1 MTSFRLDL
9 VERQGQMKRSHRILL
24 ALAAGILLLAAAS
37 RVGAQGLFQP
47 YHSYTIDSTG
57 RPVPVPDP
65 YELDRIIHGVSL
77 GIGDLKTPGDIL
89 IDRTND
95 HLYIVDT
102 GNDRIIEIDDRGQ
115 VVRQIGAQLNLSA
128 PGGLFRDHRDGTLW
142 IADTGN
148 GRILHISL
156 DGHLLQAF
164 GPPQSD
170 VLAEIQSAA
179 PAKVL
184 VDKRGYIYYLEG
196 SGAGIIVMDQQNQFR
211 GFFGT
216 TRAGFSLWW
225 LFVRFL
231 YTDEQVQQ
239 VFLAQPTA
247 HTDMFLADDG
257 FIYSAVSGAP
267 SRQIQKLSPVGVNV
281 FVDKSLEQRL
291 YKNKI
296 FGERRRSWEQPARFV
311 SVTVHNNGT
320 VTAVDQG
327 SGRIY
332 QYDQDRNLLLVF
344 GRRGVGRGEYQ
355 LPSEVDVDSRG
366 RLYILDVARAS
377 VYVLRPTR
385 FAQSLHQASSLQF
398 DGRYDEAAVAWQ
410 QVLGLASNYE
420 LAHSG
425 IGAAYYHAERWQD
438 AMREFAVGR
447 DQLGYSLAFME
458 YRQQQLRGYI
468 GWLVSAIFAVMAS
481 VVAWPVFSRFRLP
494 RARGA
499 GARRRLH
506 LRTHVLGILLRPV
519 ETFES
524 LAEGRSLWPV
534 VILLALAAAARL
546 VSLALIAFH
555 MRATPTVGSLLD
567 WIRLYRPV
575 AVYLLPELRWEDANF
590 YLEILRIVLPWSL
603 WTIANYGISA
613 LFEGSGTFRGVARTT
628 AYCLLPYILFAVPI
642 ALLSHLMTAQERGLY
657 ELLWSL
663 VYLWVLLLLLL
674 EIRTVH
680 DYLVGR
686 TAGVGLVM
694 VFGLLVLSGSILAVG
709 LLSNEVVNFAGEVLY
724 EIFRIVSF

>member
-1 MTSFRLDL
+1 
-9 VERQGQMKRSHRILL
+9 MKRSHRIWA
-24 ALAAGILLLAAAS
+24 ALAAGFLLLAVTS
-37 RVGAQGLFQP
+37 GVGAQGLFQP
-47 YHSYTIDSTG
+47 YDSYTIDSTG
-57 RPVPVPDP
+57 RPVPLPDP
-65 YELDRIIHGVSL
+65 YELDHIIHGVSL

-89 IDRTND
+89 IDRSND

-102 GNDRIIEIDDRGQ
+102 GNHRIVELDDQGQ
-115 VVRQIGAQLNLSA
+115 VVRQFGAELDLKA
-128 PGGLFRDHRDGTLW
+128 PQGLYRDRRDGTLW

-148 GRILHISL
+148 GRVLQVSS
-156 DGHLLQAF
+156 DGNLLQEF
-164 GPPQSD
+164 GPPQSNL
-170 VLAEIQSAA
+170 LAEIQSAA
-179 PAKVL
+179 PNKVL
-184 VDKRGYIYYLEG
+184 VDRRGYVYYLEG
-196 SGAGIIVMDQQNQFR
+196 SGAGMIVMDQQNQFR

-239 VFLAQPTA
+239 VFLAKPTA

-257 FIYSAVSGAP
+257 FIYSAVGGAT
-267 SRQIQKLSPVGVNV
+267 SRQIQKLSPVGSNI
-281 FVDKSLEQRL
+281 FVDKSLEQKL

-311 SVTVHNNGT
+311 SVAVHDNGT
-320 VTAVDQG
+320 VTAVDQN

-366 RLYILDVARAS
+366 RLYILDVARAA

-385 FAQSLHQASSLQF
+385 FAQLLHHASALQF
-398 DGRYDEAAVAWQ
+398 DGRYDEAAAAWQ
-410 QVLGLASNYE
+410 QVLDLASNYE

-425 IGAAYYHAERWQD
+425 IGAAHYHAGRWQD
-438 AMREFAVGR
+438 AMREYSVGR
-447 DQLGYSLAFME
+447 DQLGYSLAFKE
-458 YRQQQLRGYI
+458 YRQGQMRGII
-468 GWLVSAIFAVMAS
+468 GWLVSGAFAAMMG
-481 VVAWPVFSRFRLP
+481 VVVWPALSRFRPP
-494 RARGA
+494 RGRAA
-499 GARRRLH
+499 ATQRRVR
-506 LRTHVLGILLRPV
+506 LRTHMLGVLLRPI
-519 ETFES
+519 ETFER
-524 LAEGRSLWPV
+524 LAQGRSLWPV
-534 VILLALAAAARL
+534 VILLALAAAVRL
-546 VSLALIAFH
+546 ASLALIAFH

-567 WIRLYRPV
+567 WFRLYRPV

-590 YLEILRIVLPWSL
+590 FVEILRIALPWTL
-603 WTIANYGISA
+603 WTIANYGVSA

-628 AYCLLPYILFAVPI
+628 AYCLVPYILFAVPI

-657 ELLWSL
+657 EILWSL

-680 DYLVGR
+680 DYLAGR
-686 TAGVGLVM
+686 TVGVGLVM

-709 LLSNEVVNFAGEVLY
+709 LLSNEVINFAGEVLY
-724 EIFRIVSF
+724 EIVRIASF

>member
-1 MTSFRLDL
+1 
-9 VERQGQMKRSHRILL
+9 MKRSHRILA

-37 RVGAQGLFQP
+37 AVGAQGLFQP
-47 YHSYTIDSTG
+47 YDSYTIDSTG
-57 RPVPVPDP
+57 RPVPLPDP
-65 YELDRIIHGVSL
+65 YELDHIIHGVSL

-89 IDRTND
+89 VDRSND

-102 GNDRIIEIDDRGQ
+102 GNDRIVELNDRGE
-115 VVRQIGAQLNLSA
+115 VIRQFGAELNLSA
-128 PGGLFRDHRDGTLW
+128 PQGLYRDSRDDTLW

-148 GRILHISL
+148 GRIVQINSA
-156 DGHLLQAF
+156 GKLLQEY

-170 VLAEIQSAA
+170 LLAEIQSAA
-179 PAKVL
+179 PNKVL

-196 SGAGIIVMDQQNQFR
+196 SGAGMFVMDQQNQFR

-216 TRAGFSLWW
+216 TRTAFSLWW

-231 YTDEQVQQ
+231 YTDEQAQQ
-239 VFLAQPTA
+239 VFLANPTA

-257 FIYSAVSGAP
+257 FIYSAVSGAE
-267 SRQIQKLSPVGVNV
+267 SRQIQKLSPVGTNI

-296 FGERRRSWEQPARFV
+296 FGERRRSWEQPTRFV
-311 SVTVHNNGT
+311 SVTVHDNGT
-320 VTAVDQG
+320 VTAVDQ
-327 SGRIY
+327 STGRIY

-366 RLYILDVARAS
+366 QLYILDVARAA

-385 FAQSLHQASSLQF
+385 FAQLLHQASALQF
-398 DGRYDEAAVAWQ
+398 DGRYDEAAAAWQ
-410 QVLGLASNYE
+410 QVLDLASNYE

-425 IGAAYYHAERWQD
+425 IGAAHYHAGRWRE
-438 AMREFAVGR
+438 AMYEYTVGH
-447 DQLGYSLAFME
+447 DQLGYSLAFKE
-458 YRQQQLRGYI
+458 YRQEQLRGTI
-468 GWLVSAIFAVMAS
+468 GWLVSGAFAAMMGFVVWPAI
-481 VVAWPVFSRFRLP
+481 SRFRP
-494 RARGA
+494 SRHRAA
-499 GARRRLH
+499 GARGRIHLH
-506 LRTHVLGILLRPV
+506 THVLDVLLRPV
-519 ETFES
+519 QTFER
-524 LAEGRSLWPV
+524 LAQGRSLWPV
-534 VILLALAAAARL
+534 VVLLALAAAARL

-555 MRATPTVGSLLD
+555 MRATPTVGSFLD
-567 WIRLYRPV
+567 WFRIYRPV
-575 AVYLLPELRWEDANF
+575 AVYLLPELRWEDANLF
-590 YLEILRIVLPWSL
+590 LEILRVVLPWTL
-603 WTIANYGISA
+603 WTIANYGVSA

-628 AYCLLPYILFAVPI
+628 AYCLVPYILFAVPV

-657 ELLWSL
+657 ESLWSL
-663 VYLWVLLLLLL
+663 VYLWVLLLLLI

-680 DYLVGR
+680 DYLARR
-686 TAGVGLVM
+686 TVGVGLVM

-724 EIFRIVSF
+724 EIVRILSF

>member
-1 MTSFRLDL
+1 
-9 VERQGQMKRSHRILL
+9 MKRSHRIWA
-24 ALAAGILLLAAAS
+24 ALAAGILLLAVTS
-37 RVGAQGLFQP
+37 GVGAQGLFQP
-47 YHSYTIDSTG
+47 YDSYTIDSTG
-57 RPVPVPDP
+57 RPVPLPDP
-65 YELDRIIHGVSL
+65 YELDHIIHGVSL

-89 IDRTND
+89 IDRSND

-102 GNDRIIEIDDRGQ
+102 GNHRIVELDDQGQ
-115 VVRQIGAQLNLSA
+115 VVRQFGAELDLKA
-128 PGGLFRDHRDGTLW
+128 PQGLYRDRRDGTLW

-148 GRILHISL
+148 GRVLQVSS
-156 DGHLLQAF
+156 DGNLLQEF
-164 GPPQSD
+164 GPPQSN

-179 PAKVL
+179 PDKVL
-184 VDKRGYIYYLEG
+184 VDKRGYVYYLEG
-196 SGAGIIVMDQQNQFR
+196 SGAGMIVMDQQNQFR

-231 YTDEQVQQ
+231 YTDEQAQQ
-239 VFLAQPTA
+239 VFLAKPTA

-257 FIYSAVSGAP
+257 FIYSAVSGAT
-267 SRQIQKLSPVGVNV
+267 SRQIQKLSPVGVNI
-281 FVDKSLEQRL
+281 FVNKSLEQKL

-311 SVTVHNNGT
+311 SVTVHDNGT
-320 VTAVDQG
+320 IIAVDQG

-366 RLYILDVARAS
+366 RLYILDVARAA

-385 FAQSLHQASSLQF
+385 FAQLLHHASALQF
-398 DGRYDEAAVAWQ
+398 DGRYDEAAAAWQ
-410 QVLGLASNYE
+410 QVLGLTSNYE

-425 IGAAYYHAERWQD
+425 IGAAHYHAGRWQD
-438 AMREFAVGR
+438 AMREYSVGR
-447 DQLGYSLAFME
+447 DQLGYSLAFYE

-468 GWLVSAIFAVMAS
+468 GWLVAAFFAAMIVI
-481 VVAWPVFSRFRLP
+481 VAWPVLSRFRPP
-494 RARGA
+494 RGRAA
-499 GARRRLH
+499 GAQRRVH
-506 LRTHVLGILLRPV
+506 LRTHLLGILLRPI
-519 ETFES
+519 ETFER
-524 LAEGRSLWPV
+524 LAQGRSLWPV
-534 VILLALAAAARL
+534 VILLALAAAVRL

-567 WIRLYRPV
+567 WFRLYRPV

-590 YLEILRIVLPWSL
+590 FVEILRIALPWTL
-603 WTIANYGISA
+603 WTIANYGVSA

-628 AYCLLPYILFAVPI
+628 AYCLVPYILFAVPI

-657 ELLWSL
+657 EILWSL

-680 DYLVGR
+680 DYLAGR
-686 TAGVGLVM
+686 TVGVGLVM

-709 LLSNEVVNFAGEVLY
+709 LLSNEVINFAGEVLY
-724 EIFRIVSF
+724 EIVRIASF

>member
-1 MTSFRLDL
+1 
-9 VERQGQMKRSHRILL
+9 MKRSHRILL
-24 ALAAGILLLAAAS
+24 ALAAGILFLAGSS
-37 RVGAQGLFQP
+37 RLGAQGLFQP
-47 YHSYTIDSTG
+47 YDSYTIDSAG
-57 RPVPVPDP
+57 RPVPLPDP
-65 YELDRIIHGVSL
+65 YELDNIIHGVSL

-89 IDRTND
+89 IDRSND

-102 GNDRIIEIDDRGQ
+102 GNDRIVELDDQGQ
-115 VVRQIGAQLNLSA
+115 VVRQIGAELNLSA
-128 PGGLFRDHRDGTLW
+128 PQGLFQDRRDRTLW
-142 IADTGN
+142 IADSGN
-148 GRILHISL
+148 GRIVQISS
-156 DGHLLQAF
+156 DGNLLQEF
-164 GPPQSD
+164 GPPQSN

-179 PAKVL
+179 PDKVL
-184 VDKRGYIYYLEG
+184 VDKRGYVYYLEG
-196 SGAGIIVMDQQNQFR
+196 SGAGMIVMDQQNQFR

-231 YTDEQVQQ
+231 YTDEQAQQ
-239 VFLAQPTA
+239 VFLAKPTA

-257 FIYSAVSGAP
+257 FIYSAVSGAT
-267 SRQIQKLSPVGVNV
+267 SRQIQKLSPVGVNI
-281 FVDKSLEQRL
+281 FVNKSLEQKL

-311 SVTVHNNGT
+311 SVTVHDNGT
-320 VTAVDQG
+320 IIAVDQG

-366 RLYILDVARAS
+366 RLYILDVARAA

-385 FAQSLHQASSLQF
+385 FAQLLHQASALQF
-398 DGRYDEAAVAWQ
+398 DGHYDEAAAAWQ
-410 QVLGLASNYE
+410 QVLGLTSNYE

-425 IGAAYYHAERWQD
+425 IGAAHYHAGRWRD
-438 AMREFAVGR
+438 AMREYSVGR
-447 DQLGYSLAFME
+447 DQLGYSLAFYE

-468 GWLVSAIFAVMAS
+468 GWLVAAFFAAMIVI
-481 VVAWPVFSRFRLP
+481 VAWPVLSRFRPP
-494 RARGA
+494 RGRAA
-499 GARRRLH
+499 GAQRRVH
-506 LRTHVLGILLRPV
+506 LRTHLLGILLRPI
-519 ETFES
+519 ETFER
-524 LAEGRSLWPV
+524 LAQGRSLWPV

-567 WIRLYRPV
+567 WFRLYRPV

-590 YLEILRIVLPWSL
+590 FLEILRIVLPWTL
-603 WTIANYGISA
+603 WTIANYGVSA

-628 AYCLLPYILFAVPI
+628 AYCLVPYILFAVPI

-657 ELLWSL
+657 EILWSL

-680 DYLVGR
+680 DYLAGR
-686 TAGVGLVM
+686 TVGVGLVM

-724 EIFRIVSF
+724 EIVRIVSF

>member
-1 MTSFRLDL
+1 
-9 VERQGQMKRSHRILL
+9 MKRSHRILL
-24 ALAAGILLLAAAS
+24 ALAAGILFLAGSA

-47 YHSYTIDSTG
+47 YDSYTIDSAG
-57 RPVPVPDP
+57 RPVPLPVP
-65 YELDRIIHGVSL
+65 YELDHIIHGVSL

-89 IDRTND
+89 IDRSND

-102 GNDRIIEIDDRGQ
+102 GNDRIVELDDQGQ
-115 VVRQIGAQLNLSA
+115 VVRQIGAELNLSA
-128 PGGLFRDHRDGTLW
+128 PQGLYRDRREDTLW

-148 GRILHISL
+148 GRIVQISS
-156 DGHLLQAF
+156 DGNLLQEF
-164 GPPQSD
+164 GAPQSN

-179 PAKVL
+179 PDKVL
-184 VDKRGYIYYLEG
+184 VDKRGYVYYLEG
-196 SGAGIIVMDQQNQFR
+196 SGAGMIVMDQQNQFR

-231 YTDEQVQQ
+231 YTDEQAQQ
-239 VFLAQPTA
+239 VFLANPTA
-247 HTDMFLADDG
+247 HADMFLADDG
-257 FIYSAVSGAP
+257 FIYSAVSGAT
-267 SRQIQKLSPVGVNV
+267 SRQIQKLSPVGVNI
-281 FVDKSLEQRL
+281 FVDKSLEQKL

-311 SVTVHNNGT
+311 SVTVHDNGT

-366 RLYILDVARAS
+366 RLYILDVARAA

-385 FAQSLHQASSLQF
+385 FAQLLHQASALQF
-398 DGRYDEAAVAWQ
+398 DGHYDEAAAAWQ
-410 QVLGLASNYE
+410 QVLGLTSNYE

-425 IGAAYYHAERWQD
+425 IGAAHYHAGRWRD
-438 AMREFAVGR
+438 AMREYAVGR
-447 DQLGYSLAFME
+447 DQLGYSLAFYE

-468 GWLVSAIFAVMAS
+468 GWLVAAFFAAMIVI
-481 VVAWPVFSRFRLP
+481 VAWPALSRFRP
-494 RARGA
+494 SRGRAA
-499 GARRRLH
+499 GAQRRDH
-506 LRTHVLGILLRPV
+506 LRTHLLGILLRPI
-519 ETFES
+519 ETFER
-524 LAEGRSLWPV
+524 LAQGRSLWPV

-546 VSLALIAFH
+546 ASLALIAFH
-555 MRATPTVGSLLD
+555 MRATPTVGSVLD
-567 WIRLYRPV
+567 WFRLYRPV

-590 YLEILRIVLPWSL
+590 FLEILRIILPWTL
-603 WTIANYGISA
+603 WTIANYGVSA

-628 AYCLLPYILFAVPI
+628 AYCLVPYILFAVPI

-657 ELLWSL
+657 EFLWSL

-680 DYLVGR
+680 DYLAGR
-686 TAGVGLVM
+686 TVGVGLVM

-709 LLSNEVVNFAGEVLY
+709 LLSNEVVNFVGEVLY
-724 EIFRIVSF
+724 EIVRIASF